1 MKTSPFLSVI
11 LAMILMTSTNVY
23 AQKAETSSKTL
34 IAYFSWS
41 GNTRTIAKQI
51 QELTKGDLFEIQTVT
66 PYPKEYRPCT
76 EVAKKE
82 QETNLRPELKNNVDN
97 LADYDLIFIGYP
109 NWWGSAPIVIW
120 TFLESHD
127 LNGKTV
133 IPFCTHGGGG
143 EQNCFKDFNKHI
155 GNANTKK
162 GFLTNGSQAA
172 DARPKVEKWLQK
184 TGIIE

>member
-1 MKTSPFLSVI
+1 M
-11 LAMILMTSTNVY
+11 
-23 AQKAETSSKTL
+23 
-34 IAYFSWS
+34 
-41 GNTRTIAKQI
+41 
-51 QELTKGDLFEIQTVT
+51 T

-109 NWWGSAPIVIW
+109 NWWGSAPMVIW

>member
-1 MKTSPFLSVI
+1 MHG
-11 LAMILMTSTNVY
+11 
-23 AQKAETSSKTL
+23 SS
-34 IAYFSWS
+34 
-41 GNTRTIAKQI
+41 Q
-51 QELTKGDLFEIQTVT
+51 
-66 PYPKEYRPCT
+66 
-76 EVAKKE
+76 KE
-82 QETNLRPELKNNVDN
+82 QETNLRPELKNNINN

-109 NWWGSAPIVIW
+109 NWWGSAPMVIW

-172 DARPKVEKWLQK
+172 DAVRKWKNGYKKQVS
-184 TGIIE
+184 

>member
-66 PYPKEYRPCT
+66 PYPKGISPLHGSSQ
-76 EVAKKE
+76 KKNRKP
-82 QETNLRPELKNNVDN
+82 TC
-97 LADYDLIFIGYP
+97 A
-109 NWWGSAPIVIW
+109 
-120 TFLESHD
+120 
-127 LNGKTV
+127 
-133 IPFCTHGGGG
+133 
-143 EQNCFKDFNKHI
+143 QN
-155 GNANTKK
+155 
-162 GFLTNGSQAA
+162 
-172 DARPKVEKWLQK
+172 
-184 TGIIE
+184 